1 MTDQLLATPAAEPAP
16 QGGPI
21 TKTRVFFQRHWQRRR
36 PGRPTPDWVVS
47 FTYRTWLVALL
58 FKLLG
63 SSWDMSWHFMWIRD
77 DFAPPHLLNSV
88 GTAMVCTLVIIHT
101 YTGMACTRRSLRLM
115 QAGTVIFLLAA
126 PLDVLNHRISGL
138 DLTAWSPTH
147 AMLYLGTAVMI
158 LGAIDGWLSYSAPG
172 RTRTLTLV
180 ALWAFL
186 LETVYFANGQQE
198 YGILALRAW
207 ERGEPGAEP
216 SLLQF
221 AADDLGRAV
230 DREAVIHF
238 ALPIP
243 DWVYPLWGVGVMALL
258 LVAARAMVRVR
269 WTATAVAGAYVAYR
283 AAIWPLLVGAGF
295 PPSTVPFYL
304 VFVGLAVDVAFLLP
318 VVRLRVPI
326 GGVLARAAVG
336 GVLVAALGFG
346 ALWVQAQL
354 RPWLLGDVR
363 TESAPPVDY
372 WTLPV
377 VLVAVGVLWAV
388 VEPLARRLEGD
399 HARGVV

>member
-1 MTDQLLATPAAEPAP
+1 MTDQLAAVPASEPAP
-16 QGGPI
+16 HGGPV
-21 TKTRVFFQRHWQRRR
+21 TKTRVFFERHWQRRR

-47 FTYRTWLVALL
+47 FIYRTWLLALL
-58 FKLLG
+58 FKVVG

-88 GTAMVCTLVIIHT
+88 GTVMVCALVIIHT
-101 YTGMACTRRSLRLM
+101 YTGMGCTRRSLRLM
-115 QAGTVIFLLAA
+115 QAGTVTFLLAA

-147 AMLYLGTAVMI
+147 AMLYIGTAVMI
-158 LGAIDGWLSYSAPG
+158 LGAIDGWLSSSKPG

-207 ERGEPGAEP
+207 ERGEPGAEQ

-243 DWVYPLWGVGVMALL
+243 DWVYPLWGIGVMALL
-258 LVAARAMVRVR
+258 LIAARAVVRVR

-304 VFVGLAVDVAFLLP
+304 VFVGLAVDLAFLLP
-318 VVRLRVPI
+318 AARSRAPI
-326 GGVLARAAVG
+326 GAA
-336 GVLVAALGFG
+336 LVTALGFG
-346 ALWVQAQL
+346 ALWTQAQL
-354 RPWLLGDVR
+354 RPWLLGDVH

-377 VLVAVGVLWAV
+377 VLVGVGVLWLV
-388 VEPLARRLEGD
+388 LEPYATRLRAD
-399 HARGVV
+399 APR